1 MSRTKKVLLIGLSAI
16 LVLLVGAVVLVHLL
30 VTPERV
36 KGWVLPVME
45 EQLHREV
52 SLSDVEVGL
61 LSGIALQDLKVL
73 DRDGRNDLLRI
84 EGLVLSY
91 RFWPLLS
98 GKLIVDEVLVKG
110 PAVRLVQNA
119 DGSMNIDDLLA
130 GPAEDSEYKAPA
142 GESTESGEGINL
154 LVSRVLLEDGS
165 FHLVQP
171 GDGSDDIR
179 LKNLRVLAKDITLDG
194 SFPIEISIRMKE
206 TDFRVDGE
214 FQPSASRGRFDLF
227 VKQLDLNRFIPA
239 ESEEEKP
246 EGKADKTDSPH
257 VELGPIEVPITLDG
271 TVSIE
276 ELIYDEV
283 SIKAVRAAYRLA
295 DNRFHLEELSGDIA
309 DGQFKANADVDL
321 GKKGFVYNGQFT
333 LQGVDLQALVPVL
346 LPQAE
351 RSTHGLMQ
359 LKFDFSGTGTDP
371 ARIAKQLGSKGSFQ
385 LDSGK
390 LMGSPLLVG
399 LAKFL
404 GNPEL
409 KVLSFKSLSGEYDL
423 QKGVAQVRAAL
434 DSSKTR
440 FASSGT
446 VELDGPLDLKL
457 ETRLA
462 PEMLQG
468 LSSDSPLRRAFTDPD
483 GWGVLPLKIAGSL
496 SDPKFSLSSE
506 GMKAQAKEKVK
517 QKLGEKLQEKL
528 GDKDSPVQK
537 LIDQPLKKLF
547 GD

>member
-1 MSRTKKVLLIGLSAI
+1 MSRTKKVLLVGLSVI
-16 LVLLVGAVVLVHLL
+16 LVLLVGVVALVHLL

-36 KGWVLPVME
+36 KGWVLPVAE
-45 EQLHREV
+45 EHLHREV
-52 SLSDVEVGL
+52 TLEDVEIGL
-61 LSGIALQDLKVL
+61 LSGIVLKNLKVRDL
-73 DRDGRNDLLRI
+73 DGSNDLLLI

-98 GKLIVDEVLVKG
+98 GKLVVDEIIVKG
-110 PAVRLVQNA
+110 PAIRLVQNA

-130 GPAEDSEYKAPA
+130 GPPEDSGAKAPA
-142 GESTESGEGINL
+142 GEPTGNGEGVDL

-171 GDGSDDIR
+171 GDGSGDIR
-179 LKNLRVLAKDITLDG
+179 LQNLRVLVRDITLDG
-194 SFPIEISIRMKE
+194 SFPIEISLRMKE
-206 TDFRVDGE
+206 TDFRIDGD

-227 VKQLDLNRFIPA
+227 VKQLDLNRFIPPASEA
-239 ESEEEKP
+239 EPTEV
-246 EGKADKTDSPH
+246 KADKADAPH

-271 TVSIE
+271 TVNID

-283 SIKAVRAAYRLA
+283 SVKAVRAAYRLA
-295 DNRFHLEELSGDIA
+295 DNRFQLEELTGNIA
-309 DGQFKANADVDL
+309 DGEFKAKADVDL

-351 RSTHGLMQ
+351 RSTHGMMQ
-359 LKFDFSGTGTDP
+359 LNFDFSGTGTDP
-371 ARIAKQLGSKGSFQ
+371 VQIVKQVASKGSFK

-409 KVLSFKSLSGEYDL
+409 KVLSFESLSGEYDL
-423 QKGVAQVRAAL
+423 QKGVAQVQAAL

-446 VELDGPLDLKL
+446 VDLDGPLDLKL

-483 GWGVLPLKIAGSL
+483 GWGVLPLKVAGSL

-506 GMKAQAKEKVK
+506 GVKSQAKEKVK

-528 GDKDSPVQK
+528 GGKESPVQE